1 MEEDHCKRPVWK
13 CQHFMVSPLLP
24 KTYFAKGALRDLLFK
39 AKLKEQFLSMIMVT
53 FKYHDRSILF
63 KAR

>member
-1 MEEDHCKRPVWK
+1 
-13 CQHFMVSPLLP
+13 MVSPLLP